1 MAGGNYLKYYRQRE
15 VIIQGR
21 RLIEGRLLVEEIRHV
36 GFLFCHSILV
46 RLVQPCSIYVGIL
59 FGLSVLVRIVRPC
72 SMYVGMFFLVR
83 LVRPSSAVYVGILF
97 RPSHVSTLSTA
108 MFYVC
113 WYFIRS

>member
-72 SMYVGMFFLVR
+72 SMYVGMFFLV
-83 LVRPSSAVYVGILF
+83 A
-97 RPSHVSTLSTA
+97 
-108 MFYVC
+108 
-113 WYFIRS
+113 